1 MSFSVFVFIL
11 NAHSGLIPVCPASS
25 SSKLASISQ
34 AIAALPCFIQ
44 RLTLSILH
52 LHCSILL
59 SFPLY
64 PNLIFLSRLEY
75 QFYINLQSSWITLQM
90 LHFRHLLF
98 YPTSFLFYV
107 TSPEASF
114 QAKQAEAELQSLEHP
129 PPHHPK

>member
-1 MSFSVFVFIL
+1 MFIL

-34 AIAALPCFIQ
+34 AIAALPYFIQ
-44 RLTLSILH
+44 KLTLSTLH

-64 PNLIFLSRLEY
+64 PNSIFLLRLEY

-90 LHFRHLLF
+90 LHFRPLLF
-98 YPTSFLFYV
+98 YPTPFIFV
-107 TSPEASF
+107 FTSPGASS
-114 QAKQAEAELQSLEHP
+114 QAKQAEFH
-129 PPHHPK
+129 